1 MLGLKPRDP
10 ATQEWVRDILDGRDK
25 KFGSWVA
32 LALHGLIVLTA
43 IAFAIST
50 VPTLPDHAR
59 LALLWF
65 ERIAVTVFMCEYLLR
80 VFAAKHPLHYILS
93 FWGVID
99 LLAWM
104 PSLFLTV
111 GGTAAIRLLRLMQM
125 VRILKV
131 IRYSRALR
139 RLSQAFVSV
148 HAELALFYIIALFL
162 IYISAVGIYFFEH
175 EAQPDVF
182 TSVPACLWWAVITL
196 TTVGYGDVIP
206 ITLGGK
212 LFTSLILFM
221 GMGVFA
227 VPAGVI
233 TSALVGR
240 DIEDI
245 EESLEKIESSAEEKA
260 YRERLRR
267 SKSND

>member
-1 MLGLKPRDP
+1 MLGLKARDS
-10 ATQEWVRDILDGRDK
+10 ASQERIRDILDGRDK
-25 KFGSWVA
+25 SLGYWVA
-32 LALHGLIVLTA
+32 LALHGLILLTA
-43 IAFAIST
+43 IAFAVST
-50 VPTLPDHAR
+50 VPELPEHAR
-59 LALLWF
+59 IILTWF
-65 ERIAVTVFMCEYLLR
+65 ERIAVAIFMFEYFLR
-80 VFAAKHPLHYILS
+80 IFAAKHPMHYIVS
-93 FWGVID
+93 FWGIID

-104 PSLFLTV
+104 PSLFMTA
-111 GGTAAIRLLRLMQM
+111 GGTVALRLLRLMQM

-131 IRYSRALR
+131 IRYSRALQ
-139 RLSQAFVSV
+139 RLSRAFVSV

-175 EAQPDVF
+175 EVQPEIF
-182 TSVPACLWWAVITL
+182 TSVPASLWWAIVTL
-196 TTVGYGDVIP
+196 TTVGYGDAIP
-206 ITLGGK
+206 VTLGGK

-233 TSALVGR
+233 TSALVGHE
-240 DIEDI
+240 IEDI

-260 YRERLRR
+260 YRDRLRR